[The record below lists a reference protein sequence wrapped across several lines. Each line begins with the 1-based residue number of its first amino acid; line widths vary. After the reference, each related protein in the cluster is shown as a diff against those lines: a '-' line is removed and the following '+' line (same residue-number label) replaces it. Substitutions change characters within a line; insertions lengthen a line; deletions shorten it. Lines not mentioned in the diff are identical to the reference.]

1 MEKTFTLRVDLESF
15 KGIKEGVPKLLD
27 LLKKY
32 DLKASFYLTMGG
44 ESNIFEILKYRKKL
58 KSSAERKIRIWSLKE
73 KLRMVLF
80 PRDFVEENKIILKRI
95 LEEGH
100 ELGLHGW
107 KHREWTR
114 GLEKINIEKRI
125 NKSIRKY
132 VKIFRKNPISFLSPG
147 SNVNNKVLEILEK
160 NKIKFISDFPGGKPK
175 FCGKIKN
182 IPMTI
187 QGKNKMPIIEYLFSE
202 GKSDK
207 EILVIM
213 EKEIMEKELASFYIH
228 GMFEARFKTKL
239 LEEIF
244 KFIKK
249 NKIKSE
255 RIIDY

>member
-1 MEKTFTLRVDLESF
+1 MKTFTLRVDLESF

-32 DLKASFYLTMGG
+32 NLKASFYLTIGG
-44 ESNIFEILKYRKKL
+44 ESNIFEILKYRNKL
-58 KSSAERKIRIWSLKE
+58 KSSGERKIRIWSLKE

-80 PRDFVEENKIILKRI
+80 PRDFVKENKKILKRI

-114 GLEKINIEKRI
+114 GLEKINVEKTV
-125 NKSIRKY
+125 NKSIKKY
-132 VKIFRKNPISFLSPG
+132 IKIFEKNPISFLSPG
-147 SNVNNKVLEILEK
+147 YNVNKKVLEILEK
-160 NKIKFISDFPGGKPK
+160 NKIKFTSDFPGNKSK
-175 FCGKIKN
+175 FYGKIKN
-182 IPMTI
+182 IPITI
-187 QGKNKMPIIEYLFSE
+187 QGKNKMPIIEYLVSL

-207 EILVIM
+207 EILAIM
-213 EKEIMEKELASFYIH
+213 EKEIVGKELASFYIH
-228 GMFEARFKTKL
+228 GMFEARFKIKL

-249 NKIKSE
+249 NKIKSK